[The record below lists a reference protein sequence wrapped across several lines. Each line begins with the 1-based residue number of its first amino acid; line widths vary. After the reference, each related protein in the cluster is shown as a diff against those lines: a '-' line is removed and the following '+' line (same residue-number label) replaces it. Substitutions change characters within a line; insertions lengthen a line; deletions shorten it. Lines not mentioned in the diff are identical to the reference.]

1 MVTKEDWRNVM
12 SNTLYNYQEFIRLSR
27 EGNIS
32 YEQIDVPK
40 NASLLTE
47 KVDIDKHIYLV
58 VDGYIALILNDGREH
73 PKIHSIEGKGTFL
86 NYFTLLD
93 QSDNRFN
100 FKTLSGCSLYKYSK
114 IDMEYFLSMFPE
126 NFGFQFFIMKN
137 QTTHIYFKS
146 LMASSPASEKL
157 KTTFSNM
164 ALLHGVLS
172 DDDTVILP
180 QAIKTSHLLSY
191 SNLSKSSFYK
201 DLQHLKTT
209 NQIEKKEKSWVIHDP
224 ELYAMILNGQTSF

>member
-1 MVTKEDWRNVM
+1 MVTKEDWRNAM
-12 SNTLYNYQEFIRLSR
+12 SKTLYNYQEFIRLSH
-27 EGNIS
+27 EGRIT

-47 KVDIDKHIYLV
+47 KADIDNHIYLV

-137 QTTHIYFKS
+137 QTTHLYFKS

-191 SNLSKSSFYK
+191 SNLSKSCFYK

-209 NQIEKKEKSWVIHDP
+209 NQIEKKEKSWIIHDQ
-224 ELYAMILNGQTSF
+224 ELYAMIQNGQTSF

>member
-1 MVTKEDWRNVM
+1 MPKN
-12 SNTLYNYQEFIRLSR
+12 LYNYQEFIRLSHER
-27 EGNIS
+27 KIA

-47 KVDIDKHIYLV
+47 KIDIDNHIYLV
-58 VDGYIALILNDGREH
+58 VDGYIALILNDGSQNS
-73 PKIHSIEGKGTFL
+73 KIYSIQGKGTFL

-93 QSDNRFN
+93 QSNNHFN

-114 IDMEYFLSMFPE
+114 ADMEYFLSMFPE

-137 QTTHIYFKS
+137 QTTHVYFKS

-172 DDDTVILP
+172 DDGTVILP

-191 SNLSKSSFYK
+191 SNLSKSCFYK
-201 DLQHLKTT
+201 DLQYLKTT
-209 NQIEKKEKSWVIHDP
+209 NQIEKKEKCWIIHDQA
-224 ELYAMILNGQTSF
+224 LYTMIQNGQTSF